1 LVIQDP
7 LDFFYT
13 LSLAVLAAHFIGFEY
28 IRPLARGWPNWG
40 STDPLEMTPM
50 DLVLDVLL
58 LRRGREVSDEELR
71 ALRYPL
77 AGPVY
82 VTDWT
87 DFTPMLLSG
96 PTMLSVQN
104 LRAALIDRLDA
115 CFRAADGYMKPVYFN
130 IGQGLLL
137 DGVQYANGA
146 QQRDTEAGSILYLA
160 KLFGN
165 TMNIASDIRGSM
177 GPEPPRL
184 SVCVLLGTE
193 LCTLCWEHHS
203 RCLAESL
210 EEGASR
216 QGLPIFKGL
225 RSGLCQADGA
235 CNVHE
240 NAGYLGRPDVALP
253 RGAEQPLLW
262 PGVAP
267 DPACGFERRVRMAV
281 AGTAGGPERP
291 VPCEPGWAGPVA
303 EGGGQPGGAQ
313 QWPGG
318 HPAQV
323 PLRHAD
329 GQPGP
334 ACRVSPTGTPEGTD
348 FAFLSAAAGHGLAGH
363 ASHAGWTLG
372 LAAVPAQGSQR
383 KRREPAGV

>member
-1 LVIQDP
+1 
-7 LDFFYT
+7 
-13 LSLAVLAAHFIGFEY
+13 
-28 IRPLARGWPNWG
+28 
-40 STDPLEMTPM
+40 M

-96 PTMLSVQN
+96 PTMFSVQN

-115 CFRAADGYMKPVYFN
+115 CFRVADGYMKPVYFN

-137 DGVQYANGA
+137 DAVQYANGA
-146 QQRDTEAGSILYLA
+146 QQSDTEAGSILYLA
-160 KLFGN
+160 RLFGN
-165 TMNIASDIRGSM
+165 TMNIASDIRASM
-177 GPEPPRL
+177 GAEAPRL
-184 SVCVLLGTE
+184 SVCILLGTE

-210 EEGASR
+210 EEGAGR

-225 RSGLCQADGA
+225 RTGLCQTEVAYDGREIPSYSGHPA
-235 CNVHE
+235 
-240 NAGYLGRPDVALP
+240 VAHP
-253 RGAEQPLLW
+253 CCPGQPLLW
-262 PGVAP
+262 SGVTA
-267 DPACGFERRVRMAV
+267 DSAGGFERRVRMAV
-281 AGTAGGPERP
+281 AGPGGVPERP
-291 VPCEPGWAGPVA
+291 GSFA
-303 EGGGQPGGAQ
+303 EDGGQRGGGQ
-313 QWPGG
+313 QWPCGL
-318 HPAQV
+318 PAEV
-323 PLRHAD
+323 PVRHAD
-329 GQPGP
+329 GQPGS
-334 ACRVSPTGTPEGTD
+334 ACRVSPTRTPEGTD

-363 ASHAGWTLG
+363 AGHAGWTVG
-372 LAAVPAQGSQR
+372 LAAVSAQGAQR